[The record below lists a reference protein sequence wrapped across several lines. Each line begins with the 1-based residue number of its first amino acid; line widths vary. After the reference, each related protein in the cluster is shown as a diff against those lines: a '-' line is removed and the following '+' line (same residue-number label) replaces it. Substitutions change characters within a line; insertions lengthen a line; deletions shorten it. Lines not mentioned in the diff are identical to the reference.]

1 MMTYILWYFMIT
13 AGFVGCAVV
22 AAWTWFRFPERT
34 AQDVVD
40 FLLPVDMEK
49 VEALLDPVAEG
60 TLRRQL
66 DPEEFRQLQRKR
78 IHLYLSFVK
87 RMAHNAS
94 VLIDWANREA
104 EGNDEKMIQLAQ
116 ELQQGAVEVR
126 LYSLLTLL
134 KLRFW
139 LLLRV
144 DSWKVLP
151 VPSLYDVR
159 QLGGIQGAKSYDRL
173 KTTAGF
179 LFLEMQQPN
188 FEQLFQNL

>member
-1 MMTYILWYFMIT
+1 MMTYVLWYLMIT
-13 AGFVGCAVV
+13 AGFVCCAVV
-22 AAWTWFRFPERT
+22 AAWMWFRFPERT
-34 AQDVVD
+34 AADVVD

-49 VEALLDPVAEG
+49 VESLLDPEAEG
-60 TLRRQL
+60 ILRRQL
-66 DPEEFRQLQRKR
+66 SADDFRQLQRKR
-78 IHLYLSFVK
+78 MHLYLSLVK

-104 EGNDEKMIQLAQ
+104 EGNDERMIQLAQ
-116 ELQQGAVEVR
+116 DLQQGAVEVR
-126 LYSLLTLL
+126 LYSLLTLV

-139 LLLRV
+139 LLIRV
-144 DSWKVLP
+144 DSWKILP
-151 VPSLYDVR
+151 IPSLYDIR
-159 QLGGIQGAKSYDRL
+159 ESGGIRGSESYDRL

>member
-1 MMTYILWYFMIT
+1 MMTYVLWYLLIT
-13 AGFVGCAVV
+13 GGFVGCVVV
-22 AAWTWFRFPERT
+22 AAWMWFHFPERT
-34 AQDVVD
+34 ANDVVD
-40 FLLPVDMEK
+40 FLLPVDMDK
-49 VEALLDPVAEG
+49 VEGLLDPEA
-60 TLRRQL
+60 
-66 DPEEFRQLQRKR
+66 

-104 EGNDEKMIQLAQ
+104 EGDDERMIQLAQ

-126 LYSLLTLL
+126 LYSLMTIL
-134 KLRFW
+134 KLRLW

-144 DSWKVLP
+144 DSWKLMP

-159 QLGGIQGAKSYDRL
+159 ELGGIRGTESYDRL

-179 LFLEMQQPN
+179 LFLEMRQPN

>member
-1 MMTYILWYFMIT
+1 MMTYVLWYLAIT
-13 AGFVGCAVV
+13 GGFVGCVVV
-22 AAWTWFRFPERT
+22 AAWMWFHFPERT
-34 AQDVVD
+34 ANDVVD
-40 FLLPVDMEK
+40 FLLPVDMDK
-49 VEALLDPVAEG
+49 VEALLDPEAEG
-60 TLRRQL
+60 VLKRQL
-66 DPEEFRQLQRKR
+66 SRDEFRQLQRKR

-104 EGNDEKMIQLAQ
+104 EGNDERMIQLAQ

-126 LYSLLTLL
+126 LYSLMTLV
-134 KLRFW
+134 KLRLW

-144 DSWKVLP
+144 DSWKLMP

-159 QLGGIQGAKSYDRL
+159 ELGGIRGTESYDRL

>member
-66 DPEEFRQLQRKR
+66 DREEFRQLQRKR

-104 EGNDEKMIQLAQ
+104 ESNDEKMIQLAQ

-144 DSWKVLP
+144 DSWRILP
-151 VPSLYDVR
+151 IPSLYDVR
-159 QLGGIQGAKSYDRL
+159 ELGGIRGAQSYDRL

>member
-1 MMTYILWYFMIT
+1 MMTYVLWYLLIT
-13 AGFVGCAVV
+13 GGFVGCVVV
-22 AAWTWFRFPERT
+22 AAWMWFHFPERT
-34 AQDVVD
+34 ANDVVD
-40 FLLPVDMEK
+40 FLLPVDMDK
-49 VEALLDPVAEG
+49 VEALLDPEAEG
-60 TLRRQL
+60 VLKRQL
-66 DPEEFRQLQRKR
+66 SRDEFRQLQRKR

-104 EGNDEKMIQLAQ
+104 EGDDERMIQLAQ

-126 LYSLLTLL
+126 LYSLMTLV
-134 KLRFW
+134 KLRLW

-144 DSWKVLP
+144 DSGKLMP

-159 QLGGIQGAKSYDRL
+159 ELGGIRGTESYDRL

>member
-134 KLRFW
+134 QLRFW

>member
-66 DPEEFRQLQRKR
+66 DREEFRQLQRKR

-151 VPSLYDVR
+151 IPSLYDVR
-159 QLGGIQGAKSYDRL
+159 ELGGIQGAKSYDRL

>member
-1 MMTYILWYFMIT
+1 MMTYVLWYLLIT
-13 AGFVGCAVV
+13 GGFVGCVVV
-22 AAWTWFRFPERT
+22 AAWMWFHFPERT
-34 AQDVVD
+34 ANDVVD
-40 FLLPVDMEK
+40 FLLPVDMDK
-49 VEALLDPVAEG
+49 VEGLLDPEAEG
-60 TLRRQL
+60 VLKRQL
-66 DPEEFRQLQRKR
+66 SRDEFRQLQRKR

-104 EGNDEKMIQLAQ
+104 EGDDERMIQLAQ

-126 LYSLLTLL
+126 LYSLMTIL
-134 KLRFW
+134 KLRLW

-144 DSWKVLP
+144 DSWKLMP

-159 QLGGIQGAKSYDRL
+159 ELGGIRGTESYDRL

-179 LFLEMQQPN
+179 LFLEMRQPN

>member
-1 MMTYILWYFMIT
+1 MMTYVLWYLLIT
-13 AGFVGCAVV
+13 GGFVGCVVV
-22 AAWTWFRFPERT
+22 AAWMWFHFPERT
-34 AQDVVD
+34 ANDVVD
-40 FLLPVDMEK
+40 FLLPVDMDK
-49 VEALLDPVAEG
+49 VEGLLDPEAEG
-60 TLRRQL
+60 VLKRQL
-66 DPEEFRQLQRKR
+66 SRDEFRQLQRKR

-104 EGNDEKMIQLAQ
+104 EGDDERMIQLAQ

-126 LYSLLTLL
+126 LYSLMTIL
-134 KLRFW
+134 KLRLW

-144 DSWKVLP
+144 DSWKLMP

-159 QLGGIQGAKSYDRL
+159 ELGGIRGTESYDRL

-179 LFLEMQQPN
+179 LFLEMRQPN
-188 FEQLFQNL
+188 FEQL

>member
-1 MMTYILWYFMIT
+1 MMTYVLWYFMIT

-66 DPEEFRQLQRKR
+66 DREEFRQLQRKR

-151 VPSLYDVR
+151 IPSLYDVR
-159 QLGGIQGAKSYDRL
+159 ELGGIQGAKSYDRL